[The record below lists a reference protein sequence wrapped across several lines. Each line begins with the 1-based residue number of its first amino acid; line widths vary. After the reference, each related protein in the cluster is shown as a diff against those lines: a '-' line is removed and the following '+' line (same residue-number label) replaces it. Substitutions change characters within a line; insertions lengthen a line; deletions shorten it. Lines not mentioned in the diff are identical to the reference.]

1 LSNKSIAGL
10 LGAIAVLILLIVQSI
25 ERWSVVAALIDGL
38 RASGPFGSF
47 IAGILLSRL
56 SALVLAVAA
65 IYLVWGERK
74 DKKEAALTPSSSPI
88 MQSVNTGSVTQ
99 HFEPHITIG
108 SEKPEVPQAK
118 EEIPSL
124 RYVQTRQIC
133 LSEDS
138 RSVWQEVSSSQING
152 IVADFRNVPK
162 HAGQTTVTAK
172 SVTAKLVFR
181 SPGLEELHVNHG
193 TWLKHYTHFAT
204 LQSGDT
210 HSLVI
215 AIKLIP
221 FVTLENPR
229 SQDPFAARRWRSGI
243 TIYPVNKIALS
254 TSGDL
259 EISLVDTWGVTVFHG
274 LFEYR
279 LATDNMQLIPKPGE

>member
-1 LSNKSIAGL
+1 MAGL
-10 LGAIAVLILLIVQSI
+10 LGAIAVLILLIVQSV
-25 ERWSVVAALIDGL
+25 ERWSLVAALIDGL

-47 IAGILLSRL
+47 IAVILLSRL

-65 IYLVWGERK
+65 IYLVWGERR
-74 DKKEAALTPSSSPI
+74 DKKEAALTPSPSP

-118 EEIPSL
+118 EEVPSL
-124 RYVQTRQIC
+124 RCVQTRQIC
-133 LSEDS
+133 LSEDA
-138 RSVWQEVSSSQING
+138 RSVWQEVSYSQING

-204 LQSGDT
+204 FQSGDT

-229 SQDPFAARRWRSGI
+229 SHDPFAARRWRSGI
-243 TIYPVNKIALS
+243 TVYPVNKIALS

-259 EISLVDTWGVTVFHG
+259 EISLVGARGVTVFNE

-279 LATDNMQLIPKPGE
+279 LATDDMRLIPKP